1 MTVGH
6 RWMNG
11 LVGTVRARTRTFL
24 GATAVVMLLLIA
36 VTSMLVGSGMA
47 AISRTQSARQAAQ
60 AVDLLGIVGASF
72 PNLTPFVLAHG
83 LSPADAHRLDVV
95 TTRVQRD
102 GLLADIEIWDRGGR
116 IVYSNLPAVEGTRPP
131 KQPELIAALAGH
143 SVTETHPTELDPASG
158 KRTGVLDALRPLISD
173 QGAVYG
179 ALEVDLPLTS
189 VETTAAGAQRRGI
202 LFVIGGGVLMC
213 VLLAPLWVR
222 LMRSLAADWIPGR
235 RKTLRAVRE
244 ALEHGTIELV
254 YQPQIEPGGRRVVG
268 VEALVRWRRSG
279 QLVGPDRFMAAV
291 EGSALMPRL
300 TDRVL
305 DLAFAQIAIWRR
317 ASIVVR
323 VSVNLSSTDL
333 ADRTVPHRIAA
344 GLDRYGI
351 TGEGLTVEVTETAI
365 LDDLDRAAEV
375 LSVIDQ
381 MGIDIAL
388 DDFGTGHSSIAR
400 LHGLPVFSELKIDRS
415 FVSDT
420 QERSRT
426 YLKAIVAFGQSLGL
440 RIVAEGVEDEETL
453 VNLANLDCD
462 LAQGYLIS
470 RPLEPAAMTHWLLT
484 HPTRPTA
491 ALARG
496 TTVEVLPN
504 DAVILSAN

>member
-1 MTVGH
+1 
-6 RWMNG
+6 MNG
-11 LVGTVRARTRTFL
+11 LVATARARTRTFL
-24 GATAVVMLLLIA
+24 GATALVMLVLIT

-47 AISRTQSARQAAQ
+47 GIARAQSARQAAQ
-60 AVDLLGIVGASF
+60 AVDLLGTVGASF
-72 PNLTPFVLAHG
+72 PNLTPLVVAHG
-83 LSPADAHRLDVV
+83 LPPADAHRLDAV

-102 GLLADIEIWDRGGR
+102 GLLANIEIWNRGGR

-131 KQPELIAALAGH
+131 RQPELITALAGH
-143 SVTETHPTELDPASG
+143 SVTQTHPNELDPSSG
-158 KRTGVLDALRPLISD
+158 KRTGVLDALRPLVSD
-173 QGAVYG
+173 QGVVYG
-179 ALEVDLPLTS
+179 ALEIDLPLTS
-189 VETTAAGAQRRGI
+189 VETTAARAQRRGI
-202 LFVIGGGVLMC
+202 LFVIGGGALLC

-222 LMRSLAADWIPGR
+222 LIRSLAADWIPGR

-244 ALEHGTIELV
+244 ALDHGTIELV
-254 YQPQIEPGGRRVVG
+254 YQPQIEPDGRRVVG

-279 QLVGPDRFMAAV
+279 QLVGPDQFMASV

-305 DLAFAQIAIWRR
+305 NLACAQIAVWQRL
-317 ASIVVR
+317 SLVVR

-333 ADRTVPHRIAA
+333 ADRALPHRIAA
-344 GLDRYGI
+344 ILDRYGI
-351 TGEGLTVEVTETAI
+351 TGEGLTLEVTETAI
-365 LDDLDRAAEV
+365 VEDLERADEV

-400 LHGLPVFSELKIDRS
+400 LHGLSVFSELKIDRS

-420 QERSRT
+420 QQRSRT
-426 YLKAIVAFGQSLGL
+426 YLKAILAFGQSLGL
-440 RIVAEGVEDEETL
+440 RIVAEGVVDEETL
-453 VNLANLDCD
+453 VYLADLDCD

-484 HPTRPTA
+484 HSTGPTA
-491 ALARG
+491 ALAGAR
-496 TTVEVLPN
+496 L
-504 DAVILSAN
+504 

>member
-1 MTVGH
+1 
-6 RWMNG
+6 MNG
-11 LVGTVRARTRTFL
+11 LVGTARARTGAFL
-24 GATAVVMLLLIA
+24 GATALVMLLLIT
-36 VTSMLVGSGMA
+36 VTSMLVGNGMA
-47 AISRTQSARQAAQ
+47 GIARTQSARQAAQ
-60 AVDLLGIVGASF
+60 AVDLLGTVGASF
-72 PNLTPFVLAHG
+72 PNLTPFVVARG
-83 LSPADAHRLDVV
+83 LSPANAHRLDAV

-102 GLLADIEIWDRGGR
+102 GLLANIEIWDSSGR

-131 KQPELIAALAGH
+131 REPELIAALAGH
-143 SVTETHPTELDPASG
+143 SVTQTHRNELDPSSG
-158 KRTGVLDALRPLISD
+158 KRTGVLDALRPLVND
-173 QGAVYG
+173 QGVVYG

-189 VETTAAGAQRRGI
+189 VETTAARAQRRGI
-202 LFVIGGGVLMC
+202 LFVIAGGLLLC
-213 VLLAPLWVR
+213 VLLAPFWVR
-222 LMRSLAADWIPGR
+222 VMRSVAVDWIPGR

-244 ALEHGTIELV
+244 ALEHGAIELV
-254 YQPQIEPGGRRVVG
+254 YQPQIEPDGRRVVG
-268 VEALVRWRRSG
+268 VEALVRWRRSDR
-279 QLVGPDRFMAAV
+279 LVEPDRFIAAV

-305 DLAFAQIAIWRR
+305 NLAFAQIGIWQR
-317 ASIVVR
+317 ANIAVR

-333 ADRTVPHRIAA
+333 ADRSLPHRIAA
-344 GLDRYGI
+344 ILDRYGI
-351 TGEGLTVEVTETAI
+351 TGESLTLEVTETAI

-400 LHGLPVFSELKIDRS
+400 LHGLSVFSEVKIDRS

-453 VNLANLDCD
+453 VNLADLGCD

-470 RPLEPAAMTHWLLT
+470 PPLEPAAMTHWLLT
-484 HPTRPTA
+484 HPNRTP
-491 ALARG
+491 ALAGAR
-496 TTVEVLPN
+496 L
-504 DAVILSAN
+504 